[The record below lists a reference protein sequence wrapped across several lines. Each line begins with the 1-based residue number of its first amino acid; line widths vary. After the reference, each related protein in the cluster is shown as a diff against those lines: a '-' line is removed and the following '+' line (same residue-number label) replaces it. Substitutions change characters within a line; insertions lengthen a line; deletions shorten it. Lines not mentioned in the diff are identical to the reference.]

1 MAVKMGQLLKA
12 LSTKAEIDTWSP
24 WKKENQLPSA
34 FWSLHVWTDRTKK
47 KQTISKARNQAAL

>member
-12 LSTKAEIDTWSP
+12 LSTKAEFDTWSP
-24 WKKENQLPSA
+24 WKKKRTNSQVPSD
-34 FWSLHVWTDRTKK
+34 LYVWMDRTKK